1 MLNKKYKN
9 ATIKKGGNLIGII
22 FLKATLNNTIVTLTD
37 LSGNTI
43 AWCSSGS
50 AGFKNSRKSTS
61 YAGQAAAE
69 KLAKK
74 AKQIGYQVVTVKMK
88 GFGFGKE
95 LAVKGLKKG
104 GLWIKKI
111 EDITPVIFNGCRQAK
126 KRRI

>member
-1 MLNKKYKN
+1 MLNKKYKIN
-9 ATIKKGGNLIGII
+9 ATKKRDLIGIV
-22 FLKATLNNTIVTLTD
+22 FFKATANNTIATLTD
-37 LSGNTI
+37 LSGNTV

-50 AGFKNSRKSTS
+50 AGFKNARKSTS

-95 LAVKGLKKG
+95 LAIKGLKKG
-104 GLWIKKI
+104 GLWVKKI
-111 EDITPVIFNGCRQAK
+111 EDTTPVIFNGCRQPK